1 MKNVL
6 NCWVKNKNTGKRK
19 GLPSW
24 LKCWF
29 GTRNHLSQTQF
40 IAYGFFGIIL
50 IGTVILMLP
59 VSNRSGESLGFV
71 NCLLTATS
79 ATCVTGLVAADTWS
93 QWTLIGQMTILL
105 MIQIGGLGFITIGV
119 FLSIILR
126 RKIGLKERGLMQESV
141 NTLQIGGV
149 VRLAKKIVQGTL
161 LFEGVGAL
169 LLSIRFVPEL
179 GFLKGVY
186 YGIFH
191 SVSAFCNGGFDLMGF
206 REPYSSLTFYYDD
219 WLVNLTIM
227 SLIVA
232 GGIGFIV
239 WDDLSK
245 HKFHFRKYLL
255 HTKIVL
261 VTTGVLIL
269 GGGVLFFLLERNHVM
284 AKMGLGGQIW
294 SSLFQSV
301 TARTAGFNTTDTAA
315 LTDGSKLVTIVL
327 MFIGG
332 SPGSTAGGI
341 KTTTLA
347 VLLLSI
353 RASVNQ
359 TDGMNVYNRRLDDS
373 AVRQAGLIL
382 SFNLALA
389 IAASVWIV
397 VFQPGLLMSDV
408 LFETFSAIGTA
419 GMSTGITRELF
430 PVSKL
435 ALVVLMY
442 CGRVGS
448 LSSALAFTQ
457 SKKKPPVRLPVER
470 ITVG

>member
-1 MKNVL
+1 MDKEVR
-6 NCWVKNKNTGKRK
+6 KKR
-19 GLPSW
+19 
-24 LKCWF
+24 
-29 GTRNHLSQTQF
+29 HLSQTQF
-40 IAYGFFGIIL
+40 IAYGFFAIIL
-50 IGTVILMLP
+50 IGALLLMLP
-59 VSNRSGESLGFV
+59 IANRGGKNLGFI

-93 QWTLIGQMTILL
+93 QWTLFGQMVILA

-119 FLSIILR
+119 FVSIILR
-126 RKIGLKERGLMQESV
+126 RRVSLKARGLMQESM
-141 NTLQIGGV
+141 NTLQIGGI
-149 VRLAKKIVQGTL
+149 VRLAKKIVQGTI
-161 LFEGVGAL
+161 LFEGAGAV
-169 LLSIRFVPEL
+169 LLSIRFVPEF
-179 GFLKGVY
+179 GFFRGVY

-191 SVSAFCNGGFDLMGF
+191 SISAFCNGGFDLMGI
-206 REPYSSLTFYYDD
+206 REPYSSLTYYAGD
-219 WLVNLTIM
+219 WLVNFTII
-227 SLIVA
+227 SLIVI

-245 HKFHFRKYLL
+245 KGLHFRKYLL

-261 VTTGVLIL
+261 VTTAIL
-269 GGGVLFFLLERNHVM
+269 LAGGSLFFFALERNNLMVGM
-284 AKMGLGGQIW
+284 RPGEMFW
-294 SSLFQSV
+294 TSLFQSA

-315 LTDGSKLVTIVL
+315 LTDGSKLLTIIL

-347 VLLLSI
+347 VLLLSA
-353 RASVNQ
+353 RASIRQ
-359 TDGMNVYNRRLDDS
+359 TVGVEIYNRRLDDE

-382 SFNLALA
+382 IINLALSM
-389 IAASVWIV
+389 AAAMWMVLA
-397 VFQPGLLMSDV
+397 QPELAMSDV

-419 GMSTGITRELF
+419 GMSTGTTRELL
-430 PVSKL
+430 L
-435 ALVVLMY
+435 ASRVPLIILMF

-457 SKKKPPVRLPVER
+457 SKKKPPVMQPVEK